1 MKVIL
6 KQDHEKLGKTGEAI
20 NVKDGFA
27 MNFLIP
33 NHLAMRATPSNLRT
47 LDELKKQKAKKTAKE
62 ITDAQTLASELE
74 KLILEVKE
82 KTGDDDKLFGSVT
95 AQNISDAITEKGFT
109 VDKKNIVMDEP
120 IKHTGTFD
128 VSIKLGNNISTTVK
142 VEVVKE

>member
-74 KLILEVKE
+74 KLILEVKA

-128 VSIKLGNNISTTVK
+128 VSIKLGNNISTSVK

>member
-27 MNFLIP
+27 MNYLIP
-33 NHLAMRATPSNLRT
+33 NHIVMRATDSNLRT

-74 KLILEVKE
+74 KLTLEIKA
-82 KTGDDDKLFGSVT
+82 KAGDDDKLFGSVT
-95 AQNISDAITEKGFT
+95 AQNISEAIAEKGFT
-109 VDKKNIVMDEP
+109 VDKKNILLDES
-120 IKHTGTFD
+120 IKQTGTT
-128 VSIKLGNNISTTVK
+128 VVNIKLGNNISSTV
-142 VEVVKE
+142 

>member
-27 MNFLIP
+27 MNYLIP
-33 NHLAMRATPSNLRT
+33 NHIVMRATDSNLRT

-74 KLILEVKE
+74 KLTLEIKA
-82 KTGDDDKLFGSVT
+82 KAGDDDKLFGSVT
-95 AQNISDAITEKGFT
+95 AQNISEAIAEKGFT
-109 VDKKNIVMDEP
+109 VDKKNILLQRLCSAQNKATQYCSEWP
-120 IKHTGTFD
+120 
-128 VSIKLGNNISTTVK
+128 
-142 VEVVKE
+142 